1 MRINFLRFTKISLKL
16 TMIYALLFSLVLIL
30 LNASILYGV
39 KYFLVHQAIQQ
50 VENTSSIMIDKMKDS
65 DNGQEDLLNKE
76 FIREVQFNE
85 NVDINIADINGNILN
100 SSENY
105 TGEISITTPLDITKK
120 IEAGEKHLVFRN
132 SKIVLNSGKIVYLQ
146 VIKDMENEYGFMK
159 ILFVLMAIADAIGMM
174 ISVLIGFII
183 SKKVLKPIDNITT
196 TAQSISIHDLNKRI
210 EVIGPDDELT
220 RLARTF
226 NEMID
231 RLQSSFERQSQFVSD
246 ASHELRTPIS
256 IIQGYINLIDRWGK
270 EDRDVLQESIDA
282 IKNETSNMTELIE
295 KLLFLARG
303 ESGTQKLVKE
313 EFWLNELIN
322 EVIKESRI
330 VAPNRDISSKQNDS
344 QRVYA
349 DKRLLKQMLR
359 ALVDNSI
366 KFTSEN
372 GKIEINAINN
382 GDNAKIIISDNGI
395 GIPEE
400 EIPLIFNRFYRV
412 DKARARGTGGSGLGL
427 PIVKWIVDAHGGSIS
442 VKSAAGKGTDII
454 IILPLK

>member
-1 MRINFLRFTKISLKL
+1 MRINFFRFTKISLKL
-16 TMIYALLFSLVLIL
+16 TMIYALLFSFVLIL

-50 VENTSSIMIDKMKDS
+50 VENTSSVMVDKMKDS
-65 DNGQEDLLNKE
+65 DDGQQELFDKE

-85 NVDINIADINGNILN
+85 NVDINIADINCNILN

-105 TGEISITTPLDITKK
+105 NGEIPITTYLDITKK

-132 SKIVLNSGKIVYLQ
+132 SKIVLNNGKIVYLQ

-159 ILFVLMAIADAIGMM
+159 ILFVLMAIADAIGML
-174 ISVLIGFII
+174 ISILIGFII
-183 SKKVLKPIDNITT
+183 SKRVLKPIDNITT
-196 TAQSISIHDLNKRI
+196 TAQSISIHDLNNRI
-210 EVIGPDDELT
+210 EVTGPDDELT

-226 NEMID
+226 NEMIE
-231 RLQSSFERQSQFVSD
+231 RLKSSFEKQSQFVSD

-256 IIQGYINLIDRWGK
+256 IIQGYINLMDRWGK
-270 EDRDVLQESIDA
+270 EDKAVLQEAIDA

-330 VAPNRDISSKQNDS
+330 VSPNRDIYSKQNDS
-344 QRVYA
+344 QRIFA
-349 DKRLLKQMLR
+349 DRRLLKQMLR

-366 KFTSEN
+366 KFTSEG
-372 GKIEINAINN
+372 GKIEINAIND
-382 GDNAKIIISDNGI
+382 GDNARIIISDNGI

-400 EIPLIFNRFYRV
+400 EIPLIFNRFYRI

-427 PIVKWIVDAHGGSIS
+427 SIVKWIVDAHGGSIS
-442 VKSAAGKGTDII
+442 VKSAAGKGTDITI
-454 IILPLK
+454 NLP

>member
-1 MRINFLRFTKISLKL
+1 
-16 TMIYALLFSLVLIL
+16 
-30 LNASILYGV
+30 
-39 KYFLVHQAIQQ
+39 
-50 VENTSSIMIDKMKDS
+50 
-65 DNGQEDLLNKE
+65 
-76 FIREVQFNE
+76 
-85 NVDINIADINGNILN
+85 
-100 SSENY
+100 
-105 TGEISITTPLDITKK
+105 
-120 IEAGEKHLVFRN
+120 
-132 SKIVLNSGKIVYLQ
+132 
-146 VIKDMENEYGFMK
+146 
-159 ILFVLMAIADAIGMM
+159 
-174 ISVLIGFII
+174 
-183 SKKVLKPIDNITT
+183 
-196 TAQSISIHDLNKRI
+196 
-210 EVIGPDDELT
+210 
-220 RLARTF
+220 
-226 NEMID
+226 MID

-246 ASHELRTPIS
+246 ASHELWTPIS
-256 IIQGYINLIDRWGK
+256 IIQGYINLMDRWGK

-303 ESGTQKLVKE
+303 GSGTQKLVKD

-349 DKRLLKQMLR
+349 DRRLLKQMLR

-366 KFTSEN
+366 KFTSES

-427 PIVKWIVDAHGGSIS
+427 SITGSF
-442 VKSAAGKGTDII
+442 
-454 IILPLK
+454 

>member
-1 MRINFLRFTKISLKL
+1 MRINFFRFTKISLKL
-16 TMIYALLFSLVLIL
+16 TMIYALLFSFVLIL
-30 LNASILYGV
+30 LNASILHGV

-50 VENTSSIMIDKMKDS
+50 VENTSSVMVDKMKDS
-65 DNGQEDLLNKE
+65 DDGQQELFDKE

-85 NVDINIADINGNILN
+85 NVDINIADINCNILN

-105 TGEISITTPLDITKK
+105 NGEIPITTYLDITKK

-132 SKIVLNSGKIVYLQ
+132 SKIVLNNGKIVYLQ

-159 ILFVLMAIADAIGMM
+159 ILFVLMAIADAIGML
-174 ISVLIGFII
+174 ISILIGFII
-183 SKKVLKPIDNITT
+183 SKRVLKPIDNITT
-196 TAQSISIHDLNKRI
+196 TAQSISIHDLNNRI
-210 EVIGPDDELT
+210 EVTGPDDELT

-226 NEMID
+226 NEMIE
-231 RLQSSFERQSQFVSD
+231 RLKSSFEKQSQFVSD

-256 IIQGYINLIDRWGK
+256 IIQGYINLMDRWGK
-270 EDRDVLQESIDA
+270 EDKAVLQEAIDA

-330 VAPNRDISSKQNDS
+330 VSPNRDIYSKQNDS
-344 QRVYA
+344 QRIFA
-349 DKRLLKQMLR
+349 DRRLLKQMLR

-366 KFTSEN
+366 KFTSEG
-372 GKIEINAINN
+372 GKIEINAIND
-382 GDNAKIIISDNGI
+382 GDNARIIISDNGI

-400 EIPLIFNRFYRV
+400 EIPLIFNRFYRI

-427 PIVKWIVDAHGGSIS
+427 SIVKWIVDAHGGSIS
-442 VKSAAGKGTDII
+442 VKSAAGKGTDITI
-454 IILPLK
+454 NLP